1 MATKG
6 MGTKFNIGTED
17 SKKTVAELTEI
28 GGMELS
34 ADTIEVTTLDS
45 ADGYREFMQGLKD
58 AGEVSLSGYFNPTTG
73 KGQKELYD
81 LFEGGELTDF
91 EIEFPESL
99 GAKWGF
105 KGILTAIS
113 TSAPMEDNIPFEAS
127 IKVSGKPTLTI
138 S

>member
-6 MGTKFNIGTED
+6 IGTKFNIVKD
-17 SKKTVAELTEI
+17 NVKKAVAELTEI

-45 ADGYREFMQGLKD
+45 KDGYREFMQGLKD
-58 AGEVSLSGYFNPTTG
+58 AGEVSLTGFFNPTEE

-81 LFEGGELTDF
+81 LFESGELSKF
-91 EIEFPESL
+91 EIQFPESL
-99 GAKWGF
+99 GAKWEFAGVVTS
-105 KGILTAIS
+105 IT
-113 TSAPMEDNIPFEAS
+113 TSAPLEDNIPFEAA
-127 IKVSGKPTLTI
+127 IKVSGKPSLTI

>member
-6 MGTKFNIGTED
+6 MGTKFNIGAEG

-45 ADGYREFMQGLKD
+45 TDGYREFMQGLKD

-73 KGQKELYD
+73 KDYRRPRRCSGV
-81 LFEGGELTDF
+81 TS
-91 EIEFPESL
+91 ISFPQPY
-99 GAKWGF
+99 
-105 KGILTAIS
+105 IIYVS
-113 TSAPMEDNIPFEAS
+113 TTQIRFR
-127 IKVSGKPTLTI
+127 TRC
-138 S
+138 